1 MMNEKQSQTLEKW
14 HAFVKHPDRA
24 VLEEILAAEAIFLSP
39 FLFKAKSKDFSVFAL
54 AAAATVFEDF
64 HYTREFFA
72 ENSCCL
78 EFAAHIG
85 DVALEGVDL
94 IKMDEAGQITEF
106 KVMIR
111 PHKGLQ
117 ALVAEMT
124 KRFEAANFPVV

>member
-1 MMNEKQSQTLEKW
+1 MLNEKQSQTLEKW
-14 HAFVKHPDRA
+14 HAFVQCPDRA
-24 VLEEILAAEAIFLSP
+24 VLEEILAAEATFLSP
-39 FLFKAKSKDFSVFAL
+39 FLFKAKQRDFAVFAL

-64 HYTREFFA
+64 RYTRELFA

-78 EFAAHIG
+78 EFSARIG

-94 IKMDEAGQITEF
+94 IEMDEAGQITEF

-124 KRFEAANFPVV
+124 KRFEAANFPAV